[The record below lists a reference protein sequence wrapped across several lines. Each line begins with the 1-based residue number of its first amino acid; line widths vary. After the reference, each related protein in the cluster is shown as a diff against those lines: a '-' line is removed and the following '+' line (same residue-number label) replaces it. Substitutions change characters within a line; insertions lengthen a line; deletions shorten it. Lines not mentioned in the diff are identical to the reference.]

1 MDKFVIYGNY
11 TPEAMKGFISQPD
24 QNRRVAAEM
33 ISEAVGAE
41 LLDFFLTKGEYDF
54 VALGRGTSEQIL
66 AIKMATM
73 ASGSLFNVHVLEEVD
88 LKEPATLASEALA
101 SYKTPSSLG
110 AS

>member
-41 LLDFFLTKGEYDF
+41 LLDFFLTKGEHDF
-54 VALGRGTSEQIL
+54 VAIGRGTSEQIL

-73 ASGSLFNVHVLEEVD
+73 ASGSLFNVHVLEVD

-101 SYKTPSSLG
+101 NYKTPSSLG

>member
-1 MDKFVIYGNY
+1 MSKFIMQGKY
-11 TPEAMKGFISQPD
+11 TVEALKGFIANPD

-33 ISEAVGAE
+33 MCEAIGLG

-54 VALGRGTSEQIL
+54 VAVGQGTSEQIL

-73 ASGSLFNVHVLEEVD
+73 TSGTLVNINILEEVD
-88 LKEPATLASEALA
+88 LSLPAKIASKALEN
-101 SYKTPSSLG
+101 YKTPTSLG